1 MEELKID
8 GNWNIKKGLI
18 KEHFKNVSYE
28 DLEFDIEK
36 TDEFLDK
43 LSGKTGLTKEQLIEQ
58 INKF

>member
-18 KEHFKNVSYE
+18 KERFQNVSYE
-28 DLEFDIEK
+28 DLEFDIEN
-36 TDEFLDK
+36 TDQFLEN
-43 LSGKTGLTKEQLIEQ
+43 LSRKTGLTKEQLVEQ